1 MAYAKYNEET
11 NFSFY
16 MSDSRI
22 VGMIIGLMAK
32 ESDGEVGVK
41 INSDDEGTV
50 VFSVTGYTKDLN
62 LVRKIYE
69 QLIRDNIQVE
79 AVF

>member
-16 MSDSRI
+16 ASDSRI

-41 INSDDEGTV
+41 INSDDEGNV
-50 VFSVTGYTKDLN
+50 VFSVTGYTKDLD

>member
-16 MSDSRI
+16 ASDSRV

-41 INSDDEGTV
+41 INSDDEGNV